1 MEYSFNVEDASNY
14 GVDCAVMIKNIDF
27 WISKNQANNK
37 HLYNGKFWTYNS
49 NKAFLTLFPFW
60 TENQVRYIIKKLSDM
75 NVIEIGNF
83 NKNSFDRTNW
93 YTFSDEY
100 LKEKGASKRNGSMSK
115 KPQMEAKK
123 YTNGLVEIPTCIIGT
138 DNKPDINTNREDAI
152 TFFMNDSPLEWGMF
166 LTRFRN
172 EFSNQE
178 FEKFKEVFNCKV
190 DEESLEFTLKKIKA
204 RLTRFTINY
213 LDNLKGDKNRK
224 PTTDDS
230 KPAYMQKPLS

>member
-60 TENQVRYIIKKLSDM
+60 TENRVRYIIKKLSDL

-100 LKEKGASKRNGSMSK
+100 LKEKEVSKRNGSMSK

-123 YTNGLVEIPTCIIGT
+123 YTNGIVEIPKCIIGT

-152 TFFMNDSPLEWGMF
+152 TFLMNNSPSEWGIF
-166 LTRFRN
+166 LERFRN
-172 EFSNQE
+172 EFSNPE
-178 FEKFKEVFNCKV
+178 FEKFIEVFICKV
-190 DEESLEFTLKKIKA
+190 TEESLEFSIKIINA
-204 RLTRFTINY
+204 RLIRFTINY
-213 LDNLKGDKNRK
+213 LENLKRDKNSK
-224 PTTDDS
+224 LTTNES
-230 KPAYMQKPLS
+230 KPPYMQKPLS